1 MSTFSTFN
9 APTSVAVGNG
19 GRRADAADFG
29 ADGGLKSLGSDLAQT
44 GKVLKVREDKRSIT
58 QARAGY
64 ANMRTEF
71 EKEQALRRQNAPLG
85 AEGFVEDTQAEY
97 DAAVGKLT
105 ENFNDVQMNALASE
119 MASGRLSIVRG
130 AIGFKAEQTV
140 KADLIDVGTL
150 QLAIRD
156 KLTRGEITYEEAQVE
171 FGEVLIDTT
180 IGAAGQHQL
189 ATAALPEFRTAMT
202 NAAVSN
208 PLQGFADLEAGKYD
222 FLPEAERARLEND
235 LVKAIDGLAEK
246 TKMTNFAHEVTKN
259 NTAFNLALNG
269 GTLAELDQYTEG
281 MSTQT
286 VNILKDLIIDRD
298 TPFRTAEEQAN
309 RQAELLAEYADFGIS
324 KKDGKYKSSAAMEDL
339 LRFQTTLMTAVAE
352 GYVSKES
359 IATMMGSTEILAQA
373 GVDGSGKAWWKWN
386 DDDPFSLVNTEL
398 KSVIDANGWG
408 AAQHTAIAERA
419 IKALDA
425 SGLNA
430 GTPETPER
438 NAQVSAI
445 VLQAIEDEFRARNP
459 SLRYFEILPSGVI
472 KTDGTIDMKGTG
484 EGGGDVDRVID
495 TGVTVGQDRVT
506 GQWWRITKDK
516 SGNIVDHE
524 AITQNE
530 ALGVKTDG
538 TRHPDPAS
546 GATSTPEV
554 TPTPATE
561 TTTGTPSVTVPLPPP
576 EGGFVDA
583 PEEVTPTPATETT
596 TGTPSV
602 TVPLPPPEG
611 GFVDAPEEMSFAE
624 QMMEA
629 FRTATTPDKGAK
641 SVSIELTLPPAEQAI
656 DIVTGGLVAN
666 EGTGDTLTG
675 IATGEGGITDVRRAE
690 IEGRK
695 GRPLTDAQARNEA
708 VREDSAALHDRMPGF
723 GKLDGKVQAAL
734 IDLSYNIG
742 VNKVLDPTKFPKLQE
757 AVAQGNVEAIL
768 MNTLNTA
775 MVDKKSVKGL
785 ALRRARMF
793 NQANTNP
800 ELNITDVEQLGD
812 GTINYLSGNRVIYT
826 FKRPRHQDSS
836 IGTVSVAEA
845 RNG

>member
-1 MSTFSTFN
+1 
-9 APTSVAVGNG
+9 
-19 GRRADAADFG
+19 
-29 ADGGLKSLGSDLAQT
+29 
-44 GKVLKVREDKRSIT
+44 
-58 QARAGY
+58 
-64 ANMRTEF
+64 
-71 EKEQALRRQNAPLG
+71 
-85 AEGFVEDTQAEY
+85 
-97 DAAVGKLT
+97 
-105 ENFNDVQMNALASE
+105 
-119 MASGRLSIVRG
+119 
-130 AIGFKAEQTV
+130 
-140 KADLIDVGTL
+140 
-150 QLAIRD
+150 
-156 KLTRGEITYEEAQVE
+156 
-171 FGEVLIDTT
+171 
-180 IGAAGQHQL
+180 
-189 ATAALPEFRTAMT
+189 
-202 NAAVSN
+202 
-208 PLQGFADLEAGKYD
+208 
-222 FLPEAERARLEND
+222 
-235 LVKAIDGLAEK
+235 
-246 TKMTNFAHEVTKN
+246 
-259 NTAFNLALNG
+259 
-269 GTLAELDQYTEG
+269 
-281 MSTQT
+281 
-286 VNILKDLIIDRD
+286 
-298 TPFRTAEEQAN
+298 
-309 RQAELLAEYADFGIS
+309 
-324 KKDGKYKSSAAMEDL
+324 
-339 LRFQTTLMTAVAE
+339 
-352 GYVSKES
+352 
-359 IATMMGSTEILAQA
+359 MMGSTESLAQA

-546 GATSTPEV
+546 GATSTP
-554 TPTPATE
+554 
-561 TTTGTPSVTVPLPPP
+561 
-576 EGGFVDA
+576 
-583 PEEVTPTPATETT
+583 EVTPTPATETT